1 MLKHR
6 HAIVFSLTR
15 ELLMLSIVLKTRR
28 IRHCIGLMLL
38 LGLTCMA
45 QAQNSPASAAPTDQ
59 QALVGKVVFLELVT
73 PDLMAAQRFYGG
85 LLGWTFSE
93 MSSGTVKYVEARADG
108 QPVAA
113 LMQKELAAGAKRQ
126 PAWLNFIAVSD
137 VDAAK
142 AAALHRGAKLLLD
155 SHTIPHRGR
164 AAIFADPQG
173 AVFAILASSSIDPA
187 DVLAAPG
194 EWIWSSLLTRDPDAA
209 AAFYQDVFGYE
220 VFDLGK
226 EGDIDHLM
234 LSSGNFARASVNTLP
249 SSWSKA
255 HAHWLSYVRV
265 ENVAAAAQRAV
276 TLGGQVLVAPH
287 MDRHGGMLAVVSDP
301 QGAPFGLL
309 EWSEANSK
317 EQTK

>member
-1 MLKHR
+1 MSAHVEAPACHSVFVDQGVAHVIDSSQDQTDTSLHR
-6 HAIVFSLTR
+6 SDVA
-15 ELLMLSIVLKTRR
+15 
-28 IRHCIGLMLL
+28 
-38 LGLTCMA
+38 
-45 QAQNSPASAAPTDQ
+45 
-59 QALVGKVVFLELVT
+59 
-73 PDLMAAQRFYGG
+73 
-85 LLGWTFSE
+85 
-93 MSSGTVKYVEARADG
+93 ARADMHG
-108 QPVAA
+108 ASAKFAGLRRTHRP
-113 LMQKELAAGAKRQ
+113 AGAGRQ
-126 PAWLNFIAVSD
+126 GGLPGIGHAGSDGRPAFLWRLVGLDFFAVSD

-142 AAALHRGAKLLLD
+142 AAALHRGAKLLLE

-249 SSWSKA
+249 SS
-255 HAHWLSYVRV
+255 
-265 ENVAAAAQRAV
+265 
-276 TLGGQVLVAPH
+276 
-287 MDRHGGMLAVVSDP
+287 
-301 QGAPFGLL
+301 
-309 EWSEANSK
+309 
-317 EQTK
+317 